1 MDVQNSILYKN
12 MVGIQWNCRQTG
24 LSNQFIAMLS
34 LQTNLLLQLRRIL
47 PPSNPAPQKLK
58 MELTF
63 LWISILHQL
72 PQSWGPSTASHNPGG
87 SVRGVSTRTDTTLEG
102 ENSHQ
107 TRAQSL
113 NSDSMK
119 ILYYNTRSLI
129 PKLDELYKDPMWYS
143 YAKSYL
149 YLRIIAWQKYL
160 RWWIKYQQ

>member
-1 MDVQNSILYKN
+1 MK
-12 MVGIQWNCRQTG
+12 
-24 LSNQFIAMLS
+24 
-34 LQTNLLLQLRRIL
+34 LQTNWSLEPVYSYVEPTNQSAPPTEARRIL

-119 ILYYNTRSLI
+119 ILYYNTKSLQLI
-129 PKLDELYKDPMWYS
+129 PKVDELYKDPM
-143 YAKSYL
+143 
-149 YLRIIAWQKYL
+149 
-160 RWWIKYQQ
+160 